1 MPRERIEDDEIVI
14 NLADLW
20 QALKKH
26 KQFIAKVTGA
36 CVLAGA
42 VLTFAVNPGYEA
54 TAMLKVQ
61 PPRSLNKS
69 MLDTMELTNDRLAA
83 QYMATYGHIMTS
95 RSVIYEVIRGLKA
108 PEDEG
113 KDIDSLYEGYTKRI
127 KTSPVKNATV
137 MQVTITGKE
146 EENTKQFTNLLLQ
159 TFFTKVSSMEQGNS
173 INASSFVSSQ
183 LQAAKQ
189 NMEKAEENL
198 RSFQTEHKVLSPEED
213 VRVASQKINM
223 ANSIKADSE
232 VGMRAAQA
240 KLDEINT
247 QLAANGTVLADND
260 IIAELRKKLA
270 GLASEK
276 VSLENKFTQ
285 EHPSVIDVNERIAGV
300 QAELDREIARVANME
315 ATSTNKAFQDLL
327 TAKVN
332 SEVTVAVNKSKLEAV
347 KKLEEEY
354 AQNLAILSANRQ
366 KYAQLTREVAVAKD
380 IYSMLRKRME
390 ESKVAASADSGAIQV
405 VDVPVVNKAKRKG
418 AMKLGLALML
428 GLLGSCG
435 WVIAKELMNPT
446 IKRIGDI
453 EDRLGLRVLANIA
466 GNDVDKLNSYR
477 KLRSSIMALTDM
489 KTIMFTSSISGEGRT
504 TICQSLA
511 DLLAKTGFKIA
522 LVNTNGLV
530 GLCQGGTLMTTD
542 NVNLHKAVQE
552 QGLAEG
558 GEILASKSMSNLLDN
573 LKAAYDYIIIDAPAL
588 DATSDAVSLGSKV
601 DGVID
606 LIRAGM
612 VNPEHALRDLDELEQ
627 VGAKMLGAVLLEE

>member
-20 QALKKH
+20 QALKKQ
-26 KQFIAKVTGA
+26 KQFIAKVTGV

-54 TAMLKVQ
+54 SAMLKVQ

-69 MLDTMELTNDRLAA
+69 MLDALELTNDRLAT
-83 QYMATYGHIMTS
+83 QYMATYGQVMTS

-113 KDIDSLYEGYTKRI
+113 KDLDSLYESYTKRI
-127 KTSPVKNATV
+127 KTNPVKNATV

-159 TFFTKVSSMEQGNS
+159 TFFTKIASMEQGNS
-173 INASSFVSSQ
+173 VSASSFVSSQ

-198 RSFQTEHKVLSPEED
+198 RTFQTEHKVLSPEED

-223 ANSIKADSE
+223 ANNIKAESE

-240 KLDEINT
+240 RLDEINA
-247 QLAANGTVLADND
+247 QLVANGTIMADND

-270 GLASEK
+270 SLAAEK
-276 VSLENKFTQ
+276 ISLENKFTQ

-300 QAELDREIARVANME
+300 QAELDREIARVVNME
-315 ATSTNKAFQDLL
+315 ATSTNKAYQDLL

-354 AQNLAILSANRQ
+354 AQNVATLSANRQ
-366 KYAQLTREVAVAKD
+366 QYAQLTREVAVAKD

-405 VDVPVVNKAKRKG
+405 VDAPVVTKAKRKG
-418 AMKLGLALML
+418 AMKLGLAFML

-435 WVIAKELMNPT
+435 WVIGKELMNPT
-446 IKRIGDI
+446 IKHIDDI
-453 EDRLGLRVLANIA
+453 EDRLGLRVLAKIS
-466 GNDVDKLNSYR
+466 GNDGDKLNSYR
-477 KLRSSIMALTDM
+477 KLRSSIMAMTDV
-489 KTIMFTSSISGEGRT
+489 KTIMFNRSMSCEEST

-511 DLLAKTGFKIA
+511 DLLAKTGFRIA
-522 LVNTNGLV
+522 LVNTNGLAN
-530 GLCQGGTLMTTD
+530 LCQGGTLMTTD
-542 NVNLHKAVQE
+542 NVNIHKAVQE

-558 GEILASKSMSNLLDN
+558 GEILASKAMTNLLDN

-588 DATSDAVSLGSKV
+588 DVASDAVSLGGKV
-601 DGVID
+601 DGVVN

-627 VGAKMLGAVLLEE
+627 VGAKVLGAVLLED